1 MGGSNGVKDA
11 LLFHGD
17 DGFKERLKRNGHI
30 EEEAAP
36 VNVLGVKKYDLS

>member
-1 MGGSNGVKDA
+1 MGPSAGVKDA

-17 DGFKERLKRNGHI
+17 DGFKQRLQRNGQI

-36 VNVLGVKKYDLS
+36 INVLGVKK